1 MPVTI
6 NLASYRRWWSR
17 RRLARISHTAL
28 AKWPGFA
35 VLVVDFCA
43 GARPRGSVCRGI
55 LGHFHDS
62 EGLFLWALDH
72 AA

>member
-1 MPVTI
+1 M
-6 NLASYRRWWSR
+6 
-17 RRLARISHTAL
+17 RLPKTQLTRISHTAL
-28 AKWPGFA
+28 ENGPVFA

-43 GARPRGSVCRGI
+43 GARPRGSACRGV

-62 EGLFLWALDH
+62 EGLFLWALDD

>member
-1 MPVTI
+1 MIEIPLTAHVDTEG
-6 NLASYRRWWSR
+6 
-17 RRLARISHTAL
+17 LARISHTAL